1 MRTARN
7 LVAVITAATLL
18 GGLVLASEGPTIR
31 PDGGT
36 FDGPM
41 MVAVTPPGREY
52 SLRVTVDGSD
62 PAFEPYSLDGSRPMT
77 QSYAIK
83 APFRLASSATV
94 KARMFKADKT
104 PAGPIR
110 ESRFTIKPKLRP
122 GVPFYPV
129 DWNADVETWWK
140 GHALNPKSPQLFAG
154 AVQSPSFRVNVA
166 EIRERHPEST
176 TAGIDEAL
184 AMAPPEGG
192 TLWFP
197 KDCGPYVITKAD
209 SAVRLRS
216 GYLWGGAIK
225 IRRRNNLH
233 FLSDGATIRCD
244 HTAFGI
250 AGDEIDKYGQV
261 EHPATNFYFN
271 NLVFDGH
278 GKAGSEMLFMQE
290 GENFHILNTSD
301 VLFDDCRFVG
311 SVSPKTGHG
320 GLLSIAFKSDNIWCR
335 HCHFDSGLWGVYWD
349 GVHGG
354 GLVNC
359 TFGNRFTNGGFVLFT
374 NDDLSPF
381 DFRLREAQYI
391 VVAGCTFGQTD
402 ETRIYL
408 NPTAWNMSASNCLFV
423 DNTVNR
429 AYRTGLFMNAKI
441 CPDFRPYR
449 YHATGNRIIG
459 NRFDGVDTL
468 LVVEAKI
475 VPKTHPYRIGNLLV
489 RDNTADGL
497 ETFLETRHQAGLPK
511 IHDIEVANN
520 RLRGPRLP
528 RLVVQ
533 GGGIEGLRIKDNL
546 LAGETRSLVAS
557 QDGALPAG
565 AVILSGNRSESNP

>member
-1 MRTARN
+1 MRTLRSP
-7 LVAVITAATLL
+7 VAVITATILL
-18 GGLVLASEGPTIR
+18 ARLALASEDPTIQ
-31 PDGGT
+31 PGGET
-36 FDGPM
+36 FDGAV
-41 MVAVTPPGREY
+41 MVTVTPPGREGL
-52 SLRVTVDGSD
+52 LRVTIDGSD
-62 PAFEPYSLDGSRPMT
+62 PTYEPYALDGSQPMT

-83 APFRLASSATV
+83 APFRLATSATV
-94 KARMFKADKT
+94 KARMFNSDKT

-110 ESRFTIKPKLRP
+110 EARFTIRPKLRP

-129 DWNADVETWWK
+129 DWSADVETWWK
-140 GHALNPKSPQLFAG
+140 GHPLNPKSPQPFTEAI
-154 AVQSPSFRVNVA
+154 QSPTFQVNVA
-166 EIRERHPEST
+166 EVHERHPEST
-176 TAGIDEAL
+176 TAGIEEAL
-184 AMAPPEGG
+184 AMVPPEGG

-197 KDCGPYVITKAD
+197 KDRGPYVITKAD

-225 IRRRNNLH
+225 IRRRNNIH

-261 EHPATNFYFN
+261 EHPSTNYYFKG
-271 NLVFDGH
+271 LVFDGN
-278 GKAGSEMLFMQE
+278 GKAGSQMLFMQE

-311 SVSPKTGHG
+311 SVPPNFGHG
-320 GLLSIAFKSDNIWCR
+320 GLLSIAFKSDNICFR
-335 HCHFDSGLWGVYWD
+335 RCHFDSGMWGIYWN

-354 GLVNC
+354 GLLNC

-381 DFRLREAQYI
+381 DFRLRSAEYI
-391 VVAGCTFGQTD
+391 IVAGCAFGQRD
-402 ETRIYL
+402 EKRVYV
-408 NPTAWNMSASNCLFV
+408 NPTAWNMSASNCLFI

-468 LVVEAKI
+468 LVVEEKI

-489 RDNTADGL
+489 RDNVALGL
-497 ETFLETRHQAGLPK
+497 ETFLETRHQAGLPN

-520 RLRGPRLP
+520 CLGGPRLP

-533 GGGIEGLRIKDNL
+533 GKGVEGIRIKANEIIGDK
-546 LAGETRSLVAS
+546 RDLVAPI
-557 QDGALPAG
+557 DGELPAG
-565 AVILSGNRSESNP
+565 AVILEANQLKPK